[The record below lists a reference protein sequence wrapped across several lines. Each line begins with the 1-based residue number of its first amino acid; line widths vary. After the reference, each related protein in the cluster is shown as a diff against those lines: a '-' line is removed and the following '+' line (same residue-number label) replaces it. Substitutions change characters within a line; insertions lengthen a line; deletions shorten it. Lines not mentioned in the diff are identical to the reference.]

1 MTYPARTYAKPK
13 TSAATIR
20 LARLNLEF
28 AANVQRQ
35 SDGDGDGISLIE
47 RIVFGGLA
55 PDQEQFGLALAA
67 AKQMRKSLAGMT
79 ATEKWPA
86 RGGEHP
92 LVSLDD
98 KLWYVAGNRELS
110 PEARGIIRASGHRT
124 PAPAASVPMPVPLR
138 LA

>member
-13 TSAATIR
+13 TSAAAIR

-35 SDGDGDGISLIE
+35 SDGISLIE
-47 RIVFGGLA
+47 RIVFKGLA
-55 PDQEQFGLALAA
+55 PDQEQFGSALAA

-79 ATEKWPA
+79 AAEKWPA
-86 RGGEHP
+86 RGVEHP